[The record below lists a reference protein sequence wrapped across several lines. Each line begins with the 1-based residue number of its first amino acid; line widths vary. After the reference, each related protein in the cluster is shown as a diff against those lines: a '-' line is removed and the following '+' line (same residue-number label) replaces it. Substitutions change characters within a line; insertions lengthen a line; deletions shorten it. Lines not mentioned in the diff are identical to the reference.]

1 MRWDGELWSPDT
13 LMLPLTTF
21 SKFFLNLF
29 LSGINPVPIPWSRYL
44 SKLSIVITG
53 LSTWN
58 GWVFLIIT
66 ICYDHN
72 GLPHWSR
79 WVGLLTIP
87 QTQASTLP
95 SASHSSPP
103 SPSASCQTSPRCHQM
118 EVRHHQLS
126 SPLSNYSSHS
136 PTVLFHP
143 IFFWEILISLDSI
156 GIWMM
161 YPRIEVPCVAQRNLE
176 ELEKRDQAW
185 TKKCHFCETCAWNG
199 ASLKS
204 VLCHRLESWKRKG
217 KFGLPCDS
225 FEKQHLWGNCH
236 GWLHCGN
243 SSLYQD

>member
-1 MRWDGELWSPDT
+1 MWWRIVIPRHPDAPPHH
-13 LMLPLTTF
+13 LLEVLLEPLLVRHQPSSDSMIEIF
-21 SKFFLNLF
+21 VK
-29 LSGINPVPIPWSRYL
+29 VVDRYHWAVHL
-44 SKLSIVITG
+44 KWLSI
-53 LSTWN
+53 WY
-58 GWVFLIIT
+58 
-66 ICYDHN
+66 CYDHN
-72 GLPHWSR
+72 CLPHWSR

-176 ELEKRDQAW
+176 ELEKRDQVW
-185 TKKCHFCETCAWNG
+185 TKKCHFCETCVWNG
-199 ASLKS
+199 DSLKS

-217 KFGLPCDS
+217 KFGLLCDG
-225 FEKQHLWGNCH
+225 FEKQHLCGSCH
-236 GWLHCGN
+236 GWLLCGN
-243 SSLYQD
+243 SSLYQA